1 VTRSALALL
10 IGPEFDEFL
19 CAPIGADR
27 NGTGLSVL
35 SALARL
41 NVDPWQE
48 ATSLARMPQRSG
60 CRAIDRIQK
69 RGRGQVQGDQTGE
82 NHGHREDRDF
92 DRNKQAPGIGDVGQ
106 GSRGQREKEQ
116 RQADGDLHEGHS
128 DRIGVEAGDQP
139 ARRRVEH
146 RGPDVRD
153 EARGPYNREGQMA
166 ERSQRDGAGVVG
178 AAAVVRSAL
187 KQISRRRTRA
197 PPEATCQST
206 A

>member
-1 VTRSALALL
+1 
-10 IGPEFDEFL
+10 
-19 CAPIGADR
+19 
-27 NGTGLSVL
+27 
-35 SALARL
+35 
-41 NVDPWQE
+41 
-48 ATSLARMPQRSG
+48 MPQRSG

-106 GSRGQREKEQ
+106 GSRGQRERNNVRLTATCTRDTVIGLASRLVINQPDAVSNIAVPTFETRLAVRITVKARWMNGPQ
-116 RQADGDLHEGHS
+116 RE
-128 DRIGVEAGDQP
+128 
-139 ARRRVEH
+139 
-146 RGPDVRD
+146 
-153 EARGPYNREGQMA
+153 
-166 ERSQRDGAGVVG
+166 GAGVVG
-178 AAAVVRSAL
+178 AAAVVGSAL